1 MIVNTYGTVYAK
13 IRLSKGDNNFIYK
26 DELTGEYDNIEAST
40 ELEAIE
46 YIKSNIEN
54 YYSNLND
61 RGYSSNNGMD
71 DKIHYINEFAEYFD
85 MDLDEAIKNHFN
97 IDIELID
104 IDTSE
109 LEVETID

>member
-1 MIVNTYGTVYAK
+1 MINTYGTVYAK
-13 IRLSKGDNNFIYK
+13 IRLSKDNNSFIYK
-26 DELTGEYDNIEAST
+26 DELTGEYDSIEANT
-40 ELEAIE
+40 ESEAIE
-46 YIKSNIEN
+46 YIKSNIED

-85 MDLDEAIKNHFN
+85 IDLDEAIENHFD

-104 IDTSE
+104 IDTSD
-109 LEVETID
+109 LEVEIVD